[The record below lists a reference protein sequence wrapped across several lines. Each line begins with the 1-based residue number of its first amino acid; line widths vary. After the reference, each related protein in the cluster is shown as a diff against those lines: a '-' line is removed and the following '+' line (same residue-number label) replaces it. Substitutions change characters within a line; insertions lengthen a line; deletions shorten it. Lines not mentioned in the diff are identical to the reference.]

1 MQLPKCQQQPIQ
13 VSRKNFACRRNI
25 CEEKG
30 ETSSRA
36 IKWPRGIESSW
47 MDNRLDIKGG
57 LSGVGLKTLYLI
69 FHPRL
74 KKHGSIIKCLHM
86 LTTNNMNRWEKPHSQ
101 IMRAS
106 RPRRPFSADPP
117 QDRSSTSARGPTPYA
132 E

>member
-69 FHPRL
+69 FHPPSE
-74 KKHGSIIKCLHM
+74 KTWLHNQM
-86 LTTNNMNRWEKPHSQ
+86 FTHVNDEQHEQMGKTTLTNHARV
-101 IMRAS
+101 AS
-106 RPRRPFSADPP
+106 ASPLFRRS
-117 QDRSSTSARGPTPYA
+117 PTR
-132 E
+132 